1 MMNQKAK
8 VLLVS
13 YGAAAVFI
21 AAGLIFTS
29 AAGTEGYRISQDN
42 EYRRAMAQLVS
53 SMGDADEA
61 LQKGSVTTGAGMSGR
76 VSAELMAAAQSAS
89 AALSILPLD
98 TYALEEV
105 AAFLSQ
111 LEEYANVKG
120 SLACEGTGFQEK
132 DRETFSKLH
141 AVTREMVPV
150 LGEMYQYLSEG
161 AMSIRGRIQENGL
174 VTDEADTYLE
184 DALLALLEEF
194 PETPELIY
202 AGTLSDDHDNGYS
215 AVKGLQT
222 VTEAEALDVAQGLCE
237 NEQLTSAGLSKG
249 ELPSYYFSGETER
262 GAVTVAVTEQGGL
275 PVLYLREYTPEGEAL
290 SEAEI
295 KQAAQTFLGKA
306 GYDSLRE
313 ETAEMEDGLMKL
325 TYVYADDT
333 ATRLADAVSVAV
345 AADTGTVVSMDAS
358 DYLRNHQT
366 TEAAAKPR
374 LTAEEAIR
382 IAVPDGLT
390 VTKSELTWFTG
401 KTGTTTLCW
410 RIVCAGDENSKYVIY
425 ADSESGQQVEV
436 RPEATNVS
444 DM

>member
-1 MMNQKAK
+1 MMNEKRK
-8 VLLVS
+8 VLLIS

-76 VSAELMAAAQSAS
+76 VSAELMAAARSAS

-111 LEEYANVKG
+111 LEEYADVKG
-120 SLACEGTGFQEK
+120 MLACEGTGFADK
-132 DRETFSKLH
+132 DRAMFSELH
-141 AVTREMVPV
+141 EVTGEMVPV
-150 LGEMYQYLSEG
+150 LGEMYRCLSEG
-161 AMSIRGRIQENGL
+161 AMSIRGRIEEDGL
-174 VTDEADTYLE
+174 VSDEADTYLE
-184 DALLALLEEF
+184 DELLGLLQEF

-202 AGTLSDDHDNGYS
+202 AGRFSADRDNGYS
-215 AVKGLQT
+215 AVKDLWT
-222 VTEAEALDVAQGLCE
+222 VSESEALNVAQSLCDSE
-237 NEQLTSAGLSKG
+237 HLTSAGLSKG
-249 ELPSYYFSGETER
+249 ELPSYYFSGETEQ
-262 GAVTVAVTEQGGL
+262 GTVTVAVTEQGGF
-275 PVLYLREYTPEGEAL
+275 PVLYLREYTPNGEQL
-290 SEAEI
+290 SESQI

-325 TYVYADDT
+325 TYVYADET
-333 ATRLADAVSVAV
+333 AARLADAVIVAV
-345 AADTGTVVSMDAS
+345 TADTGTVVSMDAS
-358 DYLRNHQT
+358 DYLRNHQSEAS
-366 TEAAAKPR
+366 TEKPR
-374 LTAEEAIR
+374 ITAEEAIQ

-410 RIVCAGDENSKYVIY
+410 RIVCTGEKDKKYVIY
-425 ADSESGQQVEV
+425 ADSESGQQVEI
-436 RPEATNVS
+436 RPERANVS

>member
-1 MMNQKAK
+1 MMNRKSK
-8 VLLVS
+8 VLLIS

-21 AAGLIFTS
+21 AAGLFFTS

-53 SMGDADEA
+53 SMGEVDEA

-89 AALSILPLD
+89 AALSILPMD

-111 LEEYANVKG
+111 LEEYAEVKG
-120 SLACEGTGFQEK
+120 GLACEGTGFGDK
-132 DRETFSKLH
+132 DRETLSELH
-141 AVTREMVPV
+141 GVTREMVPV
-150 LGEMYQYLSEG
+150 LGDMYRYLSEG

-184 DALLALLEEF
+184 DELLALLKEF

-202 AGTLSDDHDNGYS
+202 AGKLSDDHDNGYS
-215 AVKGLQT
+215 AVKGLQM
-222 VTEAEALDVAQGLCE
+222 VSESEALQVAQGLCDS
-237 NEQLTSAGLSKG
+237 EQLTSAGLSKG
-249 ELPSYYFSGETER
+249 ELPSYYFSGETEQ
-262 GAVTVAVTEQGGL
+262 GTVTVAVTEQGGL
-275 PVLYLREYTPEGEAL
+275 PVLYLQEYTPDGEPL
-290 SEAEI
+290 SESEI

-313 ETAEMEDGLMKL
+313 ESAELEDGLMNL
-325 TYVYADDT
+325 TYVYEDDT
-333 ATRLADAVSVAV
+333 AARLADAVSVAV

-358 DYLRNHQT
+358 DYLQNHQT
-366 TEAAAKPR
+366 EDAAAKPR

-390 VTKSELTWFTG
+390 VSKSELTWFTG
-401 KTGTTTLCW
+401 KTGTTILCW
-410 RIVCAGDENSKYVIY
+410 RIVCAGEDDRKYVIY
-425 ADSESGQQVEV
+425 ADSESGQQVEI
-436 RPEATNVS
+436 RPEGANVS

>member
-8 VLLVS
+8 VLLIS

-21 AAGLIFTS
+21 AAGLFFTS

-53 SMGDADEA
+53 SMGEVDEA
-61 LQKGSVTTGAGMSGR
+61 LQKGSVTTGAGMSGK
-76 VSAELMAAAQSAS
+76 VSAQLMAAAQSAS
-89 AALSILPLD
+89 AALSILPMD

-111 LEEYANVKG
+111 LEEYADVKG
-120 SLACEGTGFQEK
+120 SLACEGTGFEDT

-141 AVTREMVPV
+141 GVTSEMVPV
-150 LGEMYQYLSEG
+150 LGEMYHYLSEG
-161 AMSIRGRIQENGL
+161 AMSIRGRIREDGL

-184 DALLALLEEF
+184 DELLALLSEF

-202 AGTLSDDHDNGYS
+202 AGKLSDDHDNGYS

-222 VTEAEALDVAQGLCE
+222 VTEEEALDVAKGLCDE
-237 NEQLTSAGLSKG
+237 EELTSAGLSKG
-249 ELPSYYFSGETER
+249 DLPSYYFSGETEQ

-275 PVLYLREYTPEGEAL
+275 PVLYLREYTPDGEAL
-290 SEAEI
+290 SESEI

-306 GYDSLRE
+306 GYDSMRE

-333 ATRLADAVSVAV
+333 AVRLADAVRVGV
-345 AADTGTVVSMDAS
+345 AADTGTVVSLDAS

-366 TEAAAKPR
+366 DETAAKPR
-374 LTAEEAIR
+374 LTAEEAIQ

-390 VTKSELTWFTG
+390 VTKRELTWFTG

-410 RIVCAGDENSKYVIY
+410 RIVCAGENGSNYVIY
-425 ADSESGQQVEV
+425 ADSDSGQQVEI
-436 RPEATNVS
+436 RPEAANVS
-444 DM
+444 EM